1 MSEPTLANDLP
12 DHTTA
17 NITDR
22 LATLRQVAQ
31 DAADHAEQMETERDQ
46 YRAELERLRD
56 VNDQLALTLAEAIG
70 TFTTDG
76 GGCSRGWIPTATRD
90 RWRRALHD
98 AEESSLGSPAR
109 AQDDGTLTRCCAWPG
124 CASIYRAD
132 VGPRERGW
140 VRLRGLAALC
150 PDHTAPATAPATIA
164 AQTPAHPC
172 EGDREGDTIP
182 QAHKA
187 AETARPT
194 ITIGRPDDDVIDIYV
209 NGQRVAS
216 ANHDDH
222 GWTGTD
228 AVEKTALAIA
238 RACGARINDGD
249 DDTAHAA
256 QPATIAAAPSAHPS
270 EGDREG
276 DTIPKAHEGA
286 ETVEP
291 DACLIWSHHHGTWW
305 GPNGCGYRRDITD
318 AGRYT
323 LADTKQ
329 WLGRGCR
336 CCPVPEVVIPAPRPE
351 VLAKPGRTAR
361 WVADAV
367 ETATAARIERGE
379 VNTWAEQ
386 AEG

>member
-182 QAHKA
+182 
-187 AETARPT
+187 
-194 ITIGRPDDDVIDIYV
+194 
-209 NGQRVAS
+209 
-216 ANHDDH
+216 
-222 GWTGTD
+222 
-228 AVEKTALAIA
+228 
-238 RACGARINDGD
+238 
-249 DDTAHAA
+249 
-256 QPATIAAAPSAHPS
+256 
-270 EGDREG
+270 
-276 DTIPKAHEGA
+276 KAHEGA